1 MPKPQRRSTRYVET
15 SNFLAAVARMLRAAG
30 RRVGDADIEEL
41 RDLLAMQAELDRTIV
56 QAVAGLRAA
65 GVTWQQIGEANGT
78 TGQAATIRWK
88 ARIDQL
94 DQGAPRQAAS

>member
-1 MPKPQRRSTRYVET
+1 MSASTRRGRRYVET
-15 SNFLAAVARMLRAAG
+15 SDFLRAVARLIRAAG
-30 RRVGDADIEEL
+30 RRVGDADIDEL

-78 TGQAATIRWK
+78 TGQAATIRWR
-88 ARIDQL
+88 ARIEQL
-94 DQGAPRQAAS
+94 AQRNGASH